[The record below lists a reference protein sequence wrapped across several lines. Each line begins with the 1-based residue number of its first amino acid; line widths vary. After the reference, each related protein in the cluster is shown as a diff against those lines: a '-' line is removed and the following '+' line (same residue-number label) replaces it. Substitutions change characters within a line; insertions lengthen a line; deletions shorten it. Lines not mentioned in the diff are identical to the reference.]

1 MNEDEGRVFA
11 LEGYAWHG
19 KARVKKEGAWKPWD
33 IEKEVV
39 KRTGDRRQETGD
51 RRIEWS
57 DESFVS
63 V

>member
-1 MNEDEGRVFA
+1 MFA